1 MPQHKLS
8 ASSNSVKNSGLTD
21 DYRQAIA
28 EYIWNGFDAEATTI
42 DIRYEKANE
51 LGTLSYLLISDNGK
65 GINKKTLEYTFGS
78 FLDSQKKQTY
88 QRTSNVRGKKGKGR
102 FSFQMFAYGAEWTT
116 RYLNEEGKLMQY
128 SIVINIQD
136 LSTYTDSDEI
146 ELDKSIYSTGTD
158 VKFLNIHNLAFEH
171 ITSPSFCDYIA
182 QQFAWFLCLNETKGY
197 NVKLNG
203 IDFDYEEIIAVK
215 EETDFTISN
224 KTFNVAYIRW
234 SRKIGEKF
242 YYYMMDSNLQEIF
255 KELTSFNNN
264 KINFFH
270 SVYVN
275 SPYFD
280 KFCYEKDPKPRFDG
294 FTNQSDP
301 VYKRLL
307 KQLKKFLTEQEK
319 VYVNEVASEKLVEE
333 YEAKGIIPSFKASQY
348 EQIRKQDLV
357 NTIKQIY
364 SIQPKIFKGLRKE
377 QQKTLVAFLNLLLD
391 SEERDKLLFILD
403 DIVSLTEEER
413 AQFAKVLNSTSISR
427 INKVVNIM
435 HHRLESVEY
444 LKTLVYDLT
453 KFTTERE
460 HIQKV
465 IEKCFWLF
473 GEQYNLVSADTTFEK
488 ALAEYIY
495 ILDGKDKKDK
505 IDISN
510 PEHNRRP
517 DIFLCR
523 QNVVNDANSS
533 SMLEE
538 NIIVELK
545 RPSVNIGKTQHR
557 QIEDYLDLIKNEP
570 RFNATTRI
578 WKFIVIGK
586 TIEKDITDK
595 YESFKHFNK
604 RYLTYQQGRFEI
616 YAMSWDDVF
625 QEFKYRH
632 QYILGKLKFN
642 KDTIRQ
648 AIADV
653 ESNIESANTITQKI
667 LQLQE
672 Y

>member
-21 DYRQAIA
+21 DYRQAIV
-28 EYIWNGFDAEATTI
+28 EYIWNGFDAGATTV
-42 DIRYEKANE
+42 DIKYEKANDF
-51 LGTLSYLLISDNGK
+51 GTLSNLTISDNGK

-88 QRTSNVRGKKGKGR
+88 QRTSDVRGKKGKGR

-116 RYLNEEGKLMQY
+116 RYLNEEDKLMQY

-158 VKFLNIHNLAFEH
+158 VKFLNIHNLVFDH
-171 ITSPSFCDYIA
+171 IISPSFCDYIA
-182 QQFAWFLCLNETKGY
+182 QEFAWFLCLNEARGY

-203 IDFDYEEIIAVK
+203 IDFDYEDIIAVK
-215 EETDFTISN
+215 EATDFTISN
-224 KTFNVAYIRW
+224 KTFNATYIRW
-234 SRKIGEKF
+234 TRKIGEKF
-242 YYYMMDSNLQEIF
+242 YYYMMDSNLQEKF

-264 KINFFH
+264 NINFFH

-275 SPYFD
+275 SPFFD
-280 KFCYEKDPKPRFDG
+280 NFCYEKDPKPRFDG
-294 FTNQSDP
+294 VTNQSDP
-301 VYKRLL
+301 LYKKLL

-333 YEAKGIIPSFKASQY
+333 YEAKGIIPSFKSNQY

-364 SIQPKIFKGLRKE
+364 SIQPKIFKGLKKE

-413 AQFAKVLNSTSISR
+413 TQFAKVLNSTSISR
-427 INKVVNIM
+427 INKVVNMM
-435 HHRLESVEY
+435 HNRLESVEY

-453 KFTTERE
+453 KFTTERD
-460 HIQKV
+460 HIQKI

-473 GEQYNLVSADTTFEK
+473 GEQYNLVSADATFEK

-505 IDISN
+505 IEISN

-523 QNVVNDANSS
+523 QNLVNDAASS

-545 RPSVNIGKTQHR
+545 RPSVNIGKIQHR
-557 QIEDYLDLIKNEP
+557 QVEDYLDLIKNEP

-586 TIEKDITDK
+586 NIETDITDK

-616 YAMSWDDVF
+616 YTMSWDDIF

-642 KDTIRQ
+642 RETINQ
-648 AIADV
+648 AITDV
-653 ESNIESANTITQKI
+653 ENDIESANTITQKI